1 MEIIKYK
8 PNSMQL
14 KTNERGE
21 VVLDIK
27 LNRRISKKRK
37 QLCIYDIL
45 QSQEGEEQKNT
56 DSGSDIKDAQ
66 IIGQSQVL
74 RKMLRFCM
82 KHQNIDI
89 GEIASAIN
97 ISKNKIINFLKN
109 RNKNPLKDD
118 DKKELRLFLRKQMVR

>member
-1 MEIIKYK
+1 M
-8 PNSMQL
+8 

-37 QLCIYDIL
+37 VHCIYDIL
-45 QSQEGEEQKNT
+45 QSQEGEEQRSP
-56 DSGSDIKDAQ
+56 DLESDIKDAQ
-66 IIGQSQVL
+66 IVSQSQVL

-82 KHQNIDI
+82 KHQNIGI
-89 GEIASAIN
+89 GDIASAIN

-118 DKKELRLFLRKQMVR
+118 DKKELRLFLRKQMVS

>member
-1 MEIIKYK
+1 
-8 PNSMQL
+8 MQL

-27 LNRRISKKRK
+27 LNKRISKKRK
-37 QLCIYDIL
+37 MLCTYDIL
-45 QSQEGEEQKNT
+45 QSQEGEEQRSS
-56 DSGSDIKDAQ
+56 DQGSDNKDVQ
-66 IIGQSQVL
+66 IVGQSQVL

-82 KHQNIDI
+82 KHQNIGI
-89 GEIASAIN
+89 GDIASAIN

-109 RNKNPLKDD
+109 RNKNPLRDD